1 VIDARDAD
9 LLKEIVRRE
18 SRSLLQYVGDSFP
31 WTTRQERETLPMLR
45 SMIEEEREA
54 AAALARFLASQRQT
68 PPYLGAFP
76 QSFTTINFISLDYL
90 LPKLVDSEREDIALL
105 EHSETVATDSDARAH
120 IERILNI
127 KRQHLETLQKLSDQP
142 VTSAH

>member
-1 VIDARDAD
+1 MIDARDAD

-76 QSFTTINFISLDYL
+76 QSFTTINFINRTTFCGGPQF
-90 LPKLVDSEREDIALL
+90 PKSWRVRFAAMIR
-105 EHSETVATDSDARAH
+105 V
-120 IERILNI
+120 
-127 KRQHLETLQKLSDQP
+127 Q
-142 VTSAH
+142 